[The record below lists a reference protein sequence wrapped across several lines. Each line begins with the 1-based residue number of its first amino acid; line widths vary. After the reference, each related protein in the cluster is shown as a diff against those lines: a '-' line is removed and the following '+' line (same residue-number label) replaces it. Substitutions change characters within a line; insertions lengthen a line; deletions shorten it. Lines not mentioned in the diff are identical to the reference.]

1 MSISLH
7 HFKGILNSLGEAD
20 LHAQIMDLD
29 IFEYPEYLAI
39 SVRWYDGS
47 EMSYKFYL
55 NEEESFEA
63 LSYAHE
69 SNYNVHMWSELADRI
84 IAQAE
89 YDYME
94 GHEEI

>member
-7 HFKGILNSLGEAD
+7 HFKSILNPLGEAD

-29 IFEYPEYLAI
+29 IFEYPEYLTI
-39 SVRWYDGS
+39 DVRWYDGS

-55 NEEESFEA
+55 NEEETWEA
-63 LSYAHE
+63 LAYAHE

-89 YDYME
+89 YDHTE

>member
-7 HFKGILNSLGEAD
+7 HFKGILNSLTEAD

-29 IFEYPEYLAI
+29 IFEYPEYLEI
-39 SVRWYDGS
+39 MVRWYDGS

-55 NEEESFEA
+55 NEQEAYEA

-69 SNYNVHMWSELADRI
+69 NCYNVHMFSDLAERI
-84 IAQAE
+84 VNDAVE
-89 YDYME
+89 HLE
-94 GHEEI
+94 EHHEEI